1 MQESTIIVAFDQH
14 ADSVM
19 AAVLPPGAATPANQA
34 LSPDLTH
41 IGRFVDKLRRHG
53 LVRCYYEA
61 GPCGFELYRFL
72 QAREIP
78 CEVIAPGLIP
88 RRPGDRVK
96 TDRRDAAQVGD
107 PRPYRGSHVRPRAE
121 YGRRS
126 RTGSRPD
133 A

>member
-1 MQESTIIVAFDQH
+1 MQESTTIVAFDQH

-19 AAVLPPGAATPANQA
+19 AAVLPPGAAKPASQA
-34 LSPDLTH
+34 LSPDLIQ
-41 IGRFVDKLRRHG
+41 IGRFVDKLCRDGR
-53 LVRCYYEA
+53 VRCYYEA

-96 TDRRDAAQVGD
+96 TDRRDAAQLAIRR
-107 PRPYRGSHVRPRAE
+107 PRWCPHIRPRAE
-121 YGRRS
+121 RR
-126 RTGSRPD
+126 RRGCAGSRPD